1 MPNIEEAIETGV
13 LGAVSTFYKGQRSNS
28 NITITAIITD
38 TSRKREG
45 IYKVK
50 SDGAEFDAYSENGTY
65 YKNESVLVQIPNN
78 DYTGQKFILGRK
90 ASDVEDEQVF
100 KFKLP
105 FDNFVGRMHLNKN
118 QEISEKGFWANFP
131 GQSEETADY
140 LNDKAL
146 IWEWSNIYYEED
158 ENGNQ
163 IKKILETIGNKKL
176 GIQADWQT
184 LLGSYQVSKGHYG
197 LRIIVEGTS
206 SSSEQGSDTKILR
219 EGLFTNNDMYGNP
232 YSFYAPYTQQKVF
245 DISDF
250 LSISSIKIYFY
261 QDYEFFD
268 GNYKY
273 IPYGDLSAE
282 ANEPVIPYN
291 ILCSNLDVFLGLGT
305 DDIQDETGIL
315 YSYNALSYIGIEHT
329 DSDGSKMWTCD
340 EDHKL
345 YFSWIHY
352 ESEESYE
359 VIDNL
364 EKLEE
369 YREGKGRTH
378 IYWYRYGYDTELE
391 ENPELQLFPGQIRK
405 FDASGNLSYDKDGE
419 PEWEFENPL
428 YENLYK
434 DLQDSKRNTAYE
446 SKIERYGGDNWT
458 FIPAATDSFSFEMV
472 PRGYKS
478 KERFK
483 VVIQHD
489 GSHTTSNELAFQ
501 NTLDIEAE
509 LANNAKNSN
518 VILKCY
524 KLKKVRD
531 DNGEWLGTYEAVE
544 DNSINSFHVYDENNT
559 ILYNDDDERFD
570 QHEYYLQ
577 IHVRNEET
585 NKYELLTT
593 VVDNST
599 TTGTTVS
606 WACPRQLSMIKYS
619 AMVDRTDAEY
629 FGIGETEDIR
639 YQNFQNAT
647 LKFKI
652 DSVLNNRYLDN
663 TIGATIIR
671 NNIPTYISK
680 ELLFGRAEGLGHDYL
695 PVIEILSPYGSPCI
709 YYGQEFQIGCVVYKK
724 DGTLFETPS
733 LLNFSWR
740 ILSGDPELDQA
751 SEFYHYDSEGNYLSG
766 YEIGNYVS
774 EIAEGDIYKEKYA
787 KYSNNVLK
795 GILTNKYP
803 PIVEVTVQNAAD
815 YPLVVRK
822 GLMVYYDYDG
832 GDWDYIRKR
841 DFMIPNRVEFKSDG
855 MTPIYYNDYF
865 ETAVLSTED
874 GATTNTYEIE
884 HPDWK
889 INNSKLFTLE
899 KTQVDREINTGS
911 TIEDWSYLKYKMVP
925 NTARHE
931 EDFNDF
937 SMQWSEDLLS
947 PDNYTYI
954 YYGDDDQHIVAQA
967 ISFDRNLYSSSL
979 VNSWDGT
986 TLTWD
991 EENGAI
997 LSTMIA
1003 AGSKDSYNRFT
1014 GVMMGD
1020 WHAKGDESL
1029 DTPGLYGYNG
1039 GAQTFGFKT
1048 DGTGFIGGSGKG
1060 RIEFDGTEAL
1070 ISNADRSCYINLN
1083 PVNYKLDEFNLEN
1096 QSFSQ
1101 NFIYCR
1107 VNKTSA
1113 NPDNFDDLSNGI
1125 LGDNSWAQ
1133 QYFKQRN
1140 DQGELVDTPY
1150 DYFIVDPNHGVLTT
1164 GGVVARYGAIGNW
1177 MISDQGLYQRDTEQ
1191 NKYMY
1196 LGFKPQGETS
1206 TYAIYAGTDFNNN
1219 NGVAENPY
1227 FSVSWDGELFARKG
1241 KISNTWTIDDV
1252 GLTYEKEKNDLTN
1265 YKIFD
1270 RIYMGNPTSNTAI
1283 VQGDNSSDKQR
1294 WSISAGENKIYTN
1307 GSQDNY
1313 INFGVSMNGEL
1324 FAKLGTIGNWTISDK
1339 KLESVRYGVDE
1350 QGNKVITSAI
1360 SLDTEENKISFLND
1374 STVIYGDG
1382 RIFLGKITGNTAVG
1396 TVYLANYA
1404 LLGMTTSNEISGLSN
1419 KLDTN
1424 DANTQAKENHKSE
1437 SSGYGSV
1444 GYDSVTI
1451 QASGGTSTLSGFSIY
1466 NPSLFKIL
1474 DNGSTVAD
1482 KETGIV
1488 LATGSGKS
1496 KEDTSERALV
1506 IYPTGYAVDKK
1517 YATLGTSTNRWNLMG
1532 ECIDCTSLDVSN
1544 LNVRQDALYINNEK
1558 AATQPWV
1565 YNKLNEVYNALNSV
1579 SSGSG
1584 SGISGAFGGINGL
1597 SLELQELFDGKAFM
1611 SGTNFT
1617 FKDGVISYS
1626 INGWAY
1632 NWTAA
1637 KDGSGGGGSV
1647 GGATFESSSSWKVA
1661 DIHHT
1666 HVLDMT
1672 FTENGTVEVVMGP
1685 GSFNG
1690 TALYTVTSTNS
1701 VEDTA
1706 WYKKRAYD
1714 HMSGSGGSG
1723 GAVGGVTAYAI
1734 DGTAFNTFN
1743 FSLTLSGS
1751 ESEASIVSTSGT
1763 GASYSLASF
1772 YANAYNTGHGV
1783 GYEEGYGVG
1792 HSVGYT
1798 AGVEAA
1804 ACSEKH
1810 EGDTQGDKIL
1820 AWIPY
1825 K

>member
-1 MPNIEEAIETGV
+1 MPDFGTAIQEGV
-13 LGAVSTFYKGQRSNS
+13 LAAAFTVAKSAQANA
-28 NITITAIITD
+28 NITVTAIVTD

-45 IYKVK
+45 IYKVR

-90 ASDVEDEQVF
+90 ASDVEDKQVF

-105 FDNFVGRMHLNKN
+105 FDNFVGLMHLDKN
-118 QEISEKGFWANFP
+118 QEIPEKGFWANFP
-131 GQSEETADY
+131 GQSEETIDY

-146 IWEWSNIYYEED
+146 IWEWSNIYYETD

-163 IKKILETIGNKKL
+163 IKKTLKTIGNKKL

-197 LRIIVEGTS
+197 LRIVVEGVS
-206 SSSEQGSDTKILR
+206 SSSAQGANTKISK

-232 YSFYAPYTQQKVF
+232 YSFYVPYTQQKVF

-268 GNYKY
+268 GDYKY

-282 ANEPVIPYN
+282 TNEPIVPYN

-315 YSYNALSYIGIEHT
+315 YSYNALSYTGIEHT
-329 DSDGSKMWTCD
+329 DSDGGKMWICD
-340 EDHKL
+340 EDHEL
-345 YFSWIHY
+345 HFSWIHY
-352 ESEESYE
+352 ESAESYE
-359 VIDNL
+359 IIDNL

-378 IYWYRYGYDTELE
+378 IYWYRYNYDTELE
-391 ENPELQLFPGQIRK
+391 DNPELQVFPGQVRK
-405 FDASGNLSYDKDGE
+405 FDASGNPMYDAYGDPK
-419 PEWEFENPL
+419 WEFENPI

-434 DLQDSKRNTAYE
+434 DLQDSKRNAAYE
-446 SKIERYGGDNWT
+446 SKIERYGGYSWT
-458 FIPAATDSFSFEMV
+458 FIPAATDNFSFAMT

-489 GSHTTSNELAFQ
+489 GSHTTSNELVFQ

-518 VILKCY
+518 IILKCY

-531 DNGEWLGTYEAVE
+531 DDGKWLGTYEAVE
-544 DNSINSFHVYDENNT
+544 DNTINSFHVYDENNA

-585 NKYELLTT
+585 DKYELLTT
-593 VVDNST
+593 VVDNSA
-599 TTGTTVS
+599 TTGTIVS

-619 AMVDRTDAEY
+619 SSVNKTDAEY

-663 TIGATIIR
+663 IIGATVIR

-680 ELLFGRAEGLGHDYL
+680 ELLFGRAEGLGHEYL
-695 PVIEILSPYGSPCI
+695 PIIEILSPYGSPCI

-724 DGTLFETPS
+724 DGTLFDTPS

-740 ILSGDPELDQA
+740 ILSGDPKLGQA
-751 SEFYHYDSEGNYLSG
+751 SEFHHYDNEGNYLPG
-766 YEIGNYVS
+766 YEIGNYIPEAV
-774 EIAEGDIYKEKYA
+774 EGDIYKEKYS
-787 KYSNNVLK
+787 KYNNNVLK

-832 GDWDYIRKR
+832 GDWDYVRKR

-874 GATTNTYEIE
+874 GATTNTYKIE
-884 HPDWK
+884 YPDWK
-889 INNSKLFTLE
+889 INNSKLFILE
-899 KTQVDREINTGS
+899 KTRVERKINTGR
-911 TIEDWSYLKYKMVP
+911 TNEDWSYAKYKMVP
-925 NTARHE
+925 NTVRHE

-947 PDNYTYI
+947 PNNYTYI
-954 YYGDDDQHIVAQA
+954 YYGNDDQHIVAQA
-967 ISFDRNLYSSSL
+967 ISFNRNLYSSSL

-991 EENGAI
+991 EENGTI

-1107 VNKTSA
+1107 VNKTSS
-1113 NPDNFDDLSNGI
+1113 NPDNFNDLSNGI
-1125 LGDNSWAQ
+1125 LGENSWAQ

-1177 MISDQGLYQRDTEQ
+1177 MISDQGLYQRDIKQ

-1206 TYAIYAGTDFNNN
+1206 TYAIYAGTDFKN

-1227 FSVSWDGELFARKG
+1227 FSVTWDGTLFARKG
-1241 KISNTWTIDDV
+1241 IIANTWTIDDHA
-1252 GLTYEKEKNDLTN
+1252 LTYIKNSDIMYIGTEEYVQIN
-1265 YKIFD
+1265 GTKWYPKGRVYAGTD
-1270 RIYMGNPTSNTAI
+1270 DNGKPTLL
-1283 VQGDNSSDKQR
+1283 
-1294 WSISAGENKIYTN
+1294 AGENRVWAFSASDSYKEEGTYP
-1307 GSQDNY
+1307 
-1313 INFGVSMNGEL
+1313 INFGISLAGEL
-1324 FAKLGTIGNWTISDK
+1324 YACLGQIAGWNFNRREFYSGTTIANSQIRIGADGYIYAGSPIMDEVGSIIGYPIMIDGRTGQFSVANANSSTNTTGFIYLGNFNLTAYTGSKWTVPTNFTMVDAKGAEKNTITFKGSVSIEEVDDSWSGSGSYSYENLTDEYESIKQESKITESSINGSDNFKIISRNDSLGIAINTGLNENGKKSVVLAPSGSDK
-1339 KLESVRYGVDE
+1339 E
-1350 QGNKVITSAI
+1350 
-1360 SLDTEENKISFLND
+1360 
-1374 STVIYGDG
+1374 
-1382 RIFLGKITGNTAVG
+1382 
-1396 TVYLANYA
+1396 
-1404 LLGMTTSNEISGLSN
+1404 
-1419 KLDTN
+1419 
-1424 DANTQAKENHKSE
+1424 
-1437 SSGYGSV
+1437 
-1444 GYDSVTI
+1444 
-1451 QASGGTSTLSGFSIY
+1451 
-1466 NPSLFKIL
+1466 
-1474 DNGSTVAD
+1474 
-1482 KETGIV
+1482 
-1488 LATGSGKS
+1488 
-1496 KEDTSERALV
+1496 
-1506 IYPTGYAVDKK
+1506 
-1517 YATLGTSTNRWNLMG
+1517 YATLGTTDNLWNIYSNIINCAALETTGVLSAKTMYIGG
-1532 ECIDCTSLDVSN
+1532 EKVASELWVE
-1544 LNVRQDALYINNEK
+1544 EK
-1558 AATQPWV
+1558 LKKIWD
-1565 YNKLNEVYNALNSV
+1565 ALNSAV
-1579 SSGSG
+1579 GGSGSAAMSMTGGLGGALSSLVTETVGKEAVEDNGYMDLVGYNHEGDPIWRCENIAATNHAHYLTITSDSKLNMGITRSIFSDDTEVSLKHSHTITGSMSGNGVLTLTWDDTNFKDATGSSEIDLSAWLNAAKLEGWNLACDYISYTRNTVFGPAKNSYASGGKVLATYTPSSGSSG
-1584 SGISGAFGGINGL
+1584 SSGSS
-1597 SLELQELFDGKAFM
+1597 SLR
-1611 SGTNFT
+1611 
-1617 FKDGVISYS
+1617 
-1626 INGWAY
+1626 
-1632 NWTAA
+1632 
-1637 KDGSGGGGSV
+1637 V
-1647 GGATFESSSSWKVA
+1647 GGTTYYEDFSA
-1661 DIHHT
+1661 
-1666 HVLDMT
+1666 
-1672 FTENGTVEVVMGP
+1672 VVR
-1685 GSFNG
+1685 NQR
-1690 TALYTVTSTNS
+1690 V
-1701 VEDTA
+1701 D
-1706 WYKKRAYD
+1706 YD
-1714 HMSGSGGSG
+1714 HFSSSGGS
-1723 GAVGGVTAYAI
+1723 YSPSS
-1734 DGTAFNTFN
+1734 FNW
-1743 FSLTLSGS
+1743 
-1751 ESEASIVSTSGT
+1751 I
-1763 GASYSLASF
+1763 
-1772 YANAYNTGHGV
+1772 
-1783 GYEEGYGVG
+1783 GY
-1792 HSVGYT
+1792 
-1798 AGVEAA
+1798 
-1804 ACSEKH
+1804 
-1810 EGDTQGDKIL
+1810 
-1820 AWIPY
+1820 
-1825 K
+1825 